1 MEIPH
6 LKHIHLDWRIK
17 KISKKFQNLKKK
29 KKLGQ
34 KWVNVPRRLHA
45 TIVLCI

>member
-1 MEIPH
+1 LENKENFKEISEF
-6 LKHIHLDWRIK
+6 K
-17 KISKKFQNLKKK
+17 KKK

>member
-17 KISKKFQNLKKK
+17 NFSKNFSEFLK
-29 KKLGQ
+29 KKLGK

-45 TIVLCI
+45 TIVRCI